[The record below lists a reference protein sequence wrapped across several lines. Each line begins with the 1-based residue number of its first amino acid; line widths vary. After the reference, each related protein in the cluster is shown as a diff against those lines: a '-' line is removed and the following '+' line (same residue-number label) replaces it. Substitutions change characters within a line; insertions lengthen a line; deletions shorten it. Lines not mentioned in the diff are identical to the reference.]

1 MEGQEMV
8 RAESHAL
15 AHAAEPPEF
24 TPEQRQMIRDSFAS
38 GASDGEFAVL
48 MEIARARRLNPL
60 LRQIH
65 FVSRWDSQK
74 RREVWAPQ
82 VSIDGL
88 RAIAQRTGLYDGQDE
103 PEFGPMREGHPEWA
117 KVKVYRKDWRRPA
130 VGIAFWTEYVQTYRD
145 KQTGKQVSS
154 PMWARMPRVMLSK
167 CAESLALRKAFPEDM
182 SGLYTSEE
190 MGQATPVEVESEP
203 ETKRES
209 APPPAPPLKVL
220 DAPRPPRERAPETE
234 PQAEDRREL
243 PAALVEFN
251 AAVEKVEL
259 PGEAVAVWIKH
270 RPTIAA
276 LEPADREAAW
286 KALCK
291 RTEDVGRMKNAKV
304 WLKKAIA
311 EEDNRRAIHPDAVTV
326 DGSAPAAPDLAEAP
340 LAKPT
345 KPALTSDDMTEVL
358 GGIAATRDLATLK
371 ALYAALEADELTRA
385 SEVQARRIRAALAA
399 REGDLKGP
407 GPRGGAKP
415 ARVTAPANA
424 NGGAV
429 ESEASAGAKAL
440 TKWRAHLAAKPRVG
454 VDRGAGAVAGSWWKH
469 RGDLSDAGI
478 YDDARQSV
486 IDELRARGIGEPEPW
501 LQEIGELNGYVRPAV
516 AA

>member
-8 RAESHAL
+8 RAEGHAL
-15 AHAAEPPEF
+15 AHVAEPLEF
-24 TPEQRQMIRDSFAS
+24 SPEQRQLIRDSYAN

-48 MEIARARRLNPL
+48 MEIAKARRLNPF

-103 PEFGPMREGHPEWA
+103 PEFGPMKEGHPEWA

-130 VGIAFWTEYVQTYRD
+130 VGIAFWTEYVQTFRD
-145 KQTGKQVSS
+145 KQTGKQAVSS
-154 PMWARMPRVMLSK
+154 MWARMPRVMLSK
-167 CAESLALRKAFPEDM
+167 VAESIALRKAFPEDM
-182 SGLYTSEE
+182 SGLYSDAE
-190 MGQATPVEVESEP
+190 MAQATPVEVEREP

-209 APPPAPPLKVL
+209 APPPEPPLKVL
-220 DAPRPPRERAPETE
+220 DAPQPEPEAPASEPTADNNRPALEE
-234 PQAEDRREL
+234 
-243 PAALVEFN
+243 PAALVEFT
-251 AAVEKVEL
+251 ARVAEIEL
-259 PGEAVAVWIKH
+259 PGEAVAVWLKH
-270 RPTIAA
+270 REAIAA
-276 LEPADREAAW
+276 LEPAHREAAW

-304 WLKKAIA
+304 WLKRAIA
-311 EEDNRRAIHPDAVTV
+311 EEDARRELGPDA
-326 DGSAPAAPDLAEAP
+326 GLPAPDLAEAP
-340 LAKPT
+340 LART
-345 KPALTSDDMTEVL
+345 LTRDEMEATLAD
-358 GGIAATRDLATLK
+358 IAQARDLATLK
-371 ALYAALEADELTRA
+371 LTREALERDELTRA
-385 SEVQARRIRAALAA
+385 TEVQARRIRAALAA
-399 REGDLKGP
+399 REGELKGP
-407 GPRGGAKP
+407 GPRGGSKP
-415 ARVTAPANA
+415 ARTVPAANA

-429 ESEASAGAKAL
+429 EGDASAGPRAL
-440 TKWRAHLAAKPRVG
+440 AKWRLHLARKPRVG
-454 VDRGAGAVAGSWWKH
+454 ADQGGGAVAGSWWKH

-486 IDELRARGIGEPEPW
+486 IDELRARGIGDPEPW
-501 LQEIGELNGYVRPAV
+501 LQEIGELNGYVRPARV